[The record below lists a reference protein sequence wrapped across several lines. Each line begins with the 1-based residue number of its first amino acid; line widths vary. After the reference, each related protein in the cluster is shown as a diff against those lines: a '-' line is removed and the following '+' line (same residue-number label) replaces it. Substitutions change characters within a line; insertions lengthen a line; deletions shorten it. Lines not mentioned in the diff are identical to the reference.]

1 MQGPREVMRLS
12 KEMEAEVKHLEDE
25 QLANGVVV
33 RFYDESRRV
42 AGDRWQVKVRYDA
55 VVKVSET
62 FWSLVS
68 GDSELIEEIR
78 ATLGA
83 EVVLTDIN
91 ERNFIS
97 EEEKEGLVSEIVS
110 RAREN
115 IFGYLANPGFPERYF
130 KRCFKDAREDIE
142 RKKREVQVQDNEDVE
157 EHVDFSHLF
166 SDVKK
171 SE

>member
-1 MQGPREVMRLS
+1 
-12 KEMEAEVKHLEDE
+12 MEAEVKHLKDE
-25 QLANGVVV
+25 QLANGIVV

-42 AGDRWQVKVRYDA
+42 AGDRWQVTVRYDA
-55 VVKVSET
+55 VVPVSET

-68 GDSELIEEIR
+68 EKPELIAEIR

-83 EVVLTDIN
+83 EIVLTHVN

-97 EEEKEGLVSEIVS
+97 VEEKEVLVAEIVS
-110 RAREN
+110 QARKN
-115 IFGYLANPGFPERYF
+115 IFGYLADPGFPERFF
-130 KRCFKDAREDIE
+130 KRRFKEAREEIE
-142 RKKREVQVQDNEDVE
+142 RKEREVYVQDNEEIE
-157 EHVDFSHLF
+157 EPVDFSHLF

>member
-1 MQGPREVMRLS
+1 
-12 KEMEAEVKHLEDE
+12 MEAEVKHLEDE
-25 QLANGVVV
+25 QLANGIVV

-42 AGDRWQVKVRYDA
+42 AGDRWQVTVRYGA
-55 VVKVSET
+55 VVSVSES

-68 GDSELIEEIR
+68 ETPELIAEIR

-83 EVVLTDIN
+83 EIVLTHVN

-97 EEEKEGLVSEIVS
+97 VEEKEVLVAEIV
-110 RAREN
+110 RQARKN
-115 IFGYLANPGFPERYF
+115 IFGYLADPGFPEHFF
-130 KRCFKDAREDIE
+130 KRRFKEAREEIE
-142 RKKREVQVQDNEDVE
+142 RKKREVYVPDNEEIE
-157 EHVDFSHLF
+157 EPVDFSHLF

>member
-1 MQGPREVMRLS
+1 MD
-12 KEMEAEVKHLEDE
+12 AEVKHLKDD

-42 AGDRWQVKVRYDA
+42 AGDRWQVTVRYD
-55 VVKVSET
+55 VVVSVSET

-68 GDSELIEEIR
+68 GEPELIEEIR
-78 ATLGA
+78 AALGA
-83 EVVLTDIN
+83 EIILTNVN

-97 EEEKEGLVSEIVS
+97 AEEKEGLVAEIVS
-110 RAREN
+110 RTRKN
-115 IFGYLANPGFPERYF
+115 ILGYLADPEFPECYF
-130 KRCFKDAREDIE
+130 KRCFKEAREEIE
-142 RKKREVQVQDNEDVE
+142 RKKREAWIPDNEDVE
-157 EHVDFSHLF
+157 EPVDFSHLF

>member
-1 MQGPREVMRLS
+1 
-12 KEMEAEVKHLEDE
+12 MEAEVKHLEDE
-25 QLANGVVV
+25 QLANGIVV

-42 AGDRWQVKVRYDA
+42 AGDRWQVTVRYDA
-55 VVKVSET
+55 VVPVSES

-68 GDSELIEEIR
+68 ETPELIAEIR

-83 EVVLTDIN
+83 EIVLTHVN

-97 EEEKEGLVSEIVS
+97 VEEKEVLVAEIV
-110 RAREN
+110 RQARKN
-115 IFGYLANPGFPERYF
+115 IFGYLADPGFPEHFF
-130 KRCFKDAREDIE
+130 KRRFKEAREEIE
-142 RKKREVQVQDNEDVE
+142 RKKREVYVPDNEEIE
-157 EHVDFSHLF
+157 EPVDFSHLF

>member
-1 MQGPREVMRLS
+1 
-12 KEMEAEVKHLEDE
+12 MEAEVKHLEDE
-25 QLANGVVV
+25 QLTNGIVV

-42 AGDRWQVKVRYDA
+42 AGDRWQVTVRYDA
-55 VVKVSET
+55 VVSVSET

-68 GDSELIEEIR
+68 ENPELIAEIR

-83 EVVLTDIN
+83 EIVLTHIS

-97 EEEKEGLVSEIVS
+97 VEEKEALVAEIVS
-110 RAREN
+110 QARKN
-115 IFGYLANPGFPERYF
+115 IFGYLADPGFPERFF
-130 KRCFKDAREDIE
+130 KRRFKEAREEIE
-142 RKKREVQVQDNEDVE
+142 RKKREVYVPDNEEIE
-157 EHVDFSHLF
+157 EPVDFSHLF